1 MEQFQKD
8 KLNAYTE
15 KKAFNKEQTI
25 KAYDLYNAILAE
37 KKGSKF
43 YKMAIRQGWYDIEG
57 IKVTHLRQIKTL
69 LRKIAKEEVEGI
81 SYEITPEFDIFKEL
95 TSNERQVLKS
105 QKKDAVNK
113 PHKKEKKIELKFS
126 SEPSDA
132 EYFPAR
138 IPELANTDFTHA
150 CVIPS
155 QYSFESMTY
164 PTVGTSSQSVLIE
177 RTDPLADNMSVPFGY
192 LAVEDS
198 YKTDGNKSSYEI
210 VQQSQNPHD
219 FFYSFLEQRFN
230 TIEIDMDFVQNYKDL
245 IMFLISG
252 CEKGF
257 PTIDP
262 LIENLECFIGAQWA
276 RAYYNDFGRAP
287 RVNGD
292 YVRTREKE
300 YSNENLD
307 HLNDSPSKIIEH
319 GLTQGYGN
327 CLSFSYA
334 ICYLLN
340 QIGLR
345 SVVMLADASFKGS
358 SFSTPGHAWI
368 EIFHNGEMIK
378 FDPTNHLQNNIDK
391 ISELPFRDDFFEF
404 LASHTRLLKRYKFE
418 TSMFST
424 TSHAQCVGNLID
436 EPKSPIEVIKASIE
450 SKDQILGVTDKYHP
464 DYIKN
469 LLQWQLVQTFYDKKG
484 VSSKNSVERDMVNI
498 AMVNI
503 SNLLNGRSTKEQ
515 QDENEDQIQMHTIDI
530 SKFMGIFGWL
540 DHLVFDLSKTEK
552 ENFNF
557 ISIVEN
563 IFNCVNP
570 NSIIKEIK
578 KEAPVIFALLIES
591 FKFISLT
598 HEGLLYRN
606 QQKLK
611 QKFKA
616 FSNDYIEY
624 FSNID
629 VSEHTSQGVES
640 YIYEAMVG
648 SIEQTDFEFREISDV
663 LGYPAFEISDLEDS
677 IDYQVAPIRLQKL
690 KKALS
695 SFSKRTQDFNEY
707 ELREIQHGDCASKIV
722 FRKSQ
727 IPHSIIV
734 KDFTYKPQIQSK
746 GIILSSSKKGVE
758 DEYRYQMPEGSLQ
771 SIEMIVLTCIESRID
786 LMIPSLDIN
795 DENTAKLYKIPFSKG
810 LRVNH
815 KLITR
820 KIYNILL
827 GSIHGI
833 LKFKDPKLR
842 NMHQIIIQNDERVVE
857 LRKGFF
863 NNKKIIEVI

>member
-1 MEQFQKD
+1 
-8 KLNAYTE
+8 
-15 KKAFNKEQTI
+15 
-25 KAYDLYNAILAE
+25 
-37 KKGSKF
+37 
-43 YKMAIRQGWYDIEG
+43 
-57 IKVTHLRQIKTL
+57 
-69 LRKIAKEEVEGI
+69 
-81 SYEITPEFDIFKEL
+81 
-95 TSNERQVLKS
+95 
-105 QKKDAVNK
+105 
-113 PHKKEKKIELKFS
+113 
-126 SEPSDA
+126 
-132 EYFPAR
+132 
-138 IPELANTDFTHA
+138 
-150 CVIPS
+150 
-155 QYSFESMTY
+155 
-164 PTVGTSSQSVLIE
+164 
-177 RTDPLADNMSVPFGY
+177 
-192 LAVEDS
+192 
-198 YKTDGNKSSYEI
+198 
-210 VQQSQNPHD
+210 
-219 FFYSFLEQRFN
+219 
-230 TIEIDMDFVQNYKDL
+230 
-245 IMFLISG
+245 
-252 CEKGF
+252 
-257 PTIDP
+257 
-262 LIENLECFIGAQWA
+262 
-276 RAYYNDFGRAP
+276 
-287 RVNGD
+287 
-292 YVRTREKE
+292 
-300 YSNENLD
+300 
-307 HLNDSPSKIIEH
+307 
-319 GLTQGYGN
+319 
-327 CLSFSYA
+327 
-334 ICYLLN
+334 
-340 QIGLR
+340 
-345 SVVMLADASFKGS
+345 MLADASFKGS

-378 FDPTNHLQNNIDK
+378 FDPTSHLQNNIDK
-391 ISELPFRDDFFEF
+391 ISELPFREDYFDF
-404 LASHTRLLKRYKFE
+404 LDSHKPLLNKYKL
-418 TSMFST
+418 TSMLTLSNH
-424 TSHAQCVGNLID
+424 TSCVAKLID
-436 EPKSPIEVIKASIE
+436 KPKSPIEAIKASIE
-450 SKDQILGVTDKYHP
+450 SVDQIRAVIDEYHP
-464 DYIKN
+464 DFIKN

-484 VSSKNSVERDMVNI
+484 VS
-498 AMVNI
+498 
-503 SNLLNGRSTKEQ
+503 TKDQ

-827 GSIHGI
+827 CSIHGI

>member
-1 MEQFQKD
+1 
-8 KLNAYTE
+8 
-15 KKAFNKEQTI
+15 
-25 KAYDLYNAILAE
+25 
-37 KKGSKF
+37 
-43 YKMAIRQGWYDIEG
+43 
-57 IKVTHLRQIKTL
+57 
-69 LRKIAKEEVEGI
+69 
-81 SYEITPEFDIFKEL
+81 
-95 TSNERQVLKS
+95 
-105 QKKDAVNK
+105 
-113 PHKKEKKIELKFS
+113 
-126 SEPSDA
+126 
-132 EYFPAR
+132 
-138 IPELANTDFTHA
+138 
-150 CVIPS
+150 
-155 QYSFESMTY
+155 MTY
-164 PTVGTSSQSVLIE
+164 PTVGASSQSVLIE

-262 LIENLECFIGAQWA
+262 LIKNLEYFIGSQWA
-276 RAYYNDFGRAP
+276 RAFYTDFGRAP
-287 RVNGD
+287 RVNG
-292 YVRTREKE
+292 YPVRTREKE

-378 FDPTNHLQNNIDK
+378 FDPTSHLQNNIDK
-391 ISELPFRDDFFEF
+391 ISELPFREDYFDF
-404 LASHTRLLKRYKFE
+404 LDSHKPLLNKYKL
-418 TSMFST
+418 TSMLTLSNH
-424 TSHAQCVGNLID
+424 TSCVAKLID
-436 EPKSPIEVIKASIE
+436 KPKSPIEAIKASIE
-450 SKDQILGVTDKYHP
+450 SVDQIRAVIDEYHP
-464 DYIKN
+464 DFIKN

-484 VSSKNSVERDMVNI
+484 VS
-498 AMVNI
+498 
-503 SNLLNGRSTKEQ
+503 TKDQ

-598 HEGLLYRN
+598 HKGLLYRN

-624 FSNID
+624 FSNIY
-629 VSEHTSQGVES
+629 VPEHTFQGVEY
-640 YIYEAMVG
+640 YICETMIG
-648 SIEQTDFEFREISDV
+648 SPQKNDFESKEALDV
-663 LGYPAFEISDLEDS
+663 LNYPALETSDLEDC
-677 IDYQVAPIRLQKL
+677 IDYTVAPIRLQKL
-690 KKALS
+690 RKALS
-695 SFSKRTQDFNEY
+695 GFSKRTKDFNEY
-707 ELREIQHGDCASKIV
+707 ELREIQDGECASKIV

-734 KDFTYKPQIQSK
+734 RDFTYQPQIQSK
-746 GIILSSSKKGVE
+746 GIILSSFEKSIKDVE
-758 DEYRYQMPEGSLQ
+758 NRFEMPEGTLQ

-786 LMIPSLDIN
+786 LMIPSLNIN

-810 LRVNH
+810 LRVNP
-815 KLITR
+815 KLIAR
-820 KIYNILL
+820 KIYSILL
-827 GSIHGI
+827 ESNHGI
-833 LKFKDPKLR
+833 LNFKDPKLR

-857 LRKGFF
+857 LGKSFF
-863 NNKKIIEVI
+863 KNKKIIEVI